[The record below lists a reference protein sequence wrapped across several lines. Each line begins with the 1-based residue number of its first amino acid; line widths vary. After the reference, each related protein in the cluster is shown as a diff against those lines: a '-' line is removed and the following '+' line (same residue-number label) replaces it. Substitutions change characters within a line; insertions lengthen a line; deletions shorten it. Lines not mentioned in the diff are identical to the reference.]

1 MCKASIVEPATK
13 LVKMKEK
20 KIDSVDWKKKTE
32 AEPVNSLNYGE
43 PVKKNSISTR
53 PRRSGEL

>member
-20 KIDSVDWKKKTE
+20 KIDSVDWKKKD
-32 AEPVNSLNYGE
+32 
-43 PVKKNSISTR
+43 
-53 PRRSGEL
+53 RSRTC